1 MIFEEKQLSFLRER
15 IKSVLSPFRYEHT
28 LGVEKMAVRLAEI
41 YCPEKESLLRA
52 AALLHDLTK
61 EKRFEEQI
69 EIFECHGVT
78 PTEEQLSVAP
88 TLHALTAPLI
98 IPEEYT
104 EFACD
109 ELLDAIRYHSTGRAD
124 MTLSEKIIF
133 LSDYIEENRRF
144 EDCIELREEFFSAI
158 PEKMSKYERI
168 THLNKVLLHGIEKT
182 LAELE
187 RNGKTVESGTLKA
200 KESLIN
206 EIKKD
211 GI

>member
-1 MIFEEKQLSFLRER
+1 MIFEEKQLSLLRER
-15 IKSVLSPFRYEHT
+15 IKSVLSPFRYKHT

-88 TLHALTAPLI
+88 TLHAFTAPLI

-133 LSDYIEENRRF
+133 LSDYIEENR
-144 EDCIELREEFFSAI
+144 
-158 PEKMSKYERI
+158 
-168 THLNKVLLHGIEKT
+168 
-182 LAELE
+182 AE
-187 RNGKTVESGTLKA
+187 
-200 KESLIN
+200 
-206 EIKKD
+206 
-211 GI
+211 